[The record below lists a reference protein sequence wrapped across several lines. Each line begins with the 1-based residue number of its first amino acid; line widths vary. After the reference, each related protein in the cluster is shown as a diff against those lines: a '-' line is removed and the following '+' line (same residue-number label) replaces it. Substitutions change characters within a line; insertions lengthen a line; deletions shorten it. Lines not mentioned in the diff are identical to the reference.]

1 MDRYQPAESVLSFLH
16 DKGKWVKYADHCAEI
31 VLLKM
36 ECSERETLLRAE
48 VERLTYEL
56 KRCGDTGH
64 RLNEAYATEWVKDD
78 WDEIER
84 LKELVQNTYYE
95 AYADAR
101 SFSDKCALDMW
112 PFSNARDALRG
123 GE

>member
-1 MDRYQPAESVLSFLH
+1 MDLYHTAESVLSFLQ

-56 KRCGDTGH
+56 KRCGDTGY

-84 LKELVQNTYYE
+84 LRAALQRIDGMGGRCLDTDDNGFPCPYCI
-95 AYADAR
+95 AR
-101 SFSDKCALDMW
+101 AALK
-112 PFSNARDALRG
+112 G
-123 GE
+123 GK